1 MGFPSN
7 KSVKEGYS
15 ISFFTAICLS
25 SMKTVADR
33 HRDADYHNKHYG
45 DELIASINI
54 DDLERL

>member
-1 MGFPSN
+1 
-7 KSVKEGYS
+7 
-15 ISFFTAICLS
+15 
-25 SMKTVADR
+25 MKTVADR